1 MSNERFATRGNSLIS
16 DTIVN
21 YNLPIPMNSST
32 SNHPTNSREMKN
44 MIYRKA
50 LPKSVSPRVYVY
62 NEKISNWKIEKLTAL
77 DPDQPL
83 QFKIKTFI
91 IFEYGQDKQNLT
103 LNEFDAM
110 TTHFIEE
117 LESMNVTIFS
127 RSLGH
132 KENTIELGVI
142 ARDKT
147 ITSELIRFYS
157 KGFKNLGVNKIL
169 ILSDGLPRYN
179 INISI

>member
-1 MSNERFATRGNSLIS
+1 MSNERFATRGNSLIG
-16 DTIVN
+16 DTIIN

-32 SNHPTNSREMKN
+32 SNHPTNSRDMKN
-44 MIYRKA
+44 MVYHKPF
-50 LPKSVSPRVYVY
+50 PKSVEPRVYVY
-62 NEKISNWKIEKLTAL
+62 NEKISNWEIEELTAL
-77 DPDQPL
+77 ESDEPL

-117 LESMNVTIFS
+117 LESKNVTIFS

-132 KENTIELGVI
+132 KGNTVELGVI

-169 ILSDGLPRYN
+169 ILSEGLPRYN
-179 INISI
+179 MSISI

>member
-1 MSNERFATRGNSLIS
+1 MES
-16 DTIVN
+16 D
-21 YNLPIPMNSST
+21 
-32 SNHPTNSREMKN
+32 E
-44 MIYRKA
+44 
-50 LPKSVSPRVYVY
+50 
-62 NEKISNWKIEKLTAL
+62 
-77 DPDQPL
+77 PL

-117 LESMNVTIFS
+117 LESINVTIFS
-127 RSLGH
+127 RSLGY
-132 KENTIELGVI
+132 KGNTIELGVI
-142 ARDKT
+142 APDNT

-169 ILSDGLPRYN
+169 ILREGLSRYN
-179 INISI
+179 LSISI